1 MELRDL
7 GKDKMHKIMLSL
19 NEISDNAKK
28 KCRIDTS
35 PVAAGPALEMK
46 KSVSRQEALSQE
58 KNSSISRASLPK
70 NYFKR
75 TGSSSR
81 RTRLTESHGSS
92 SSFHSSVDEISK
104 GKAGDAVQPRSDSRR
119 ISTDDVKRR
128 WRARQIAKQVSPPP
142 KRQSFLCWLRKLS
155 PKSSDDGL
163 VRRESQRYTQTRRVA
178 RITF

>member
-1 MELRDL
+1 
-7 GKDKMHKIMLSL
+7 MLSL
-19 NEISDNAKK
+19 NELDSNNEEPKNFL
-28 KCRIDTS
+28 
-35 PVAAGPALEMK
+35 VGPAPVTTDPELEMK
-46 KSVSRQEALSQE
+46 KTVSGG
-58 KNSSISRASLPK
+58 NSMFSRSSLPK

-92 SSFHSSVDEISK
+92 SSFHSSVDENSK